1 MRKAKAKKA
10 GGGSKKGDKAEAA
23 APAPAADDAP
33 PSPATAEPTAT
44 ESPEKEPEQ
53 QEEEKPT
60 EEFPDAPEDTAAD
73 AKPASASTTP
83 SLSQQSKARST
94 SFRQGS
100 SGPLS
105 PSLSGA
111 AGLGLFSPEG
121 ETAPDIYRK
130 HVLRIEELEKEN
142 KALGKEAK
150 DAEKRWQKAE
160 GELAD
165 LREGETAA
173 AAGEGGGDVGK
184 LVSLT
189 SPKCTPVKARST
201 SH

>member
-10 GGGSKKGDKAEAA
+10 GGASKKGDKAEAA
-23 APAPAADDAP
+23 APAADDAP

-44 ESPEKEPEQ
+44 ESPEKESEEQ
-53 QEEEKPT
+53 EQEKPT
-60 EEFPDAPEDTAAD
+60 EEFPAVLEDTAAD

-130 HVLRIEELEKEN
+130 HVLRIEELEREN

-189 SPKCTPVKARST
+189 TSKECTPVKARSP